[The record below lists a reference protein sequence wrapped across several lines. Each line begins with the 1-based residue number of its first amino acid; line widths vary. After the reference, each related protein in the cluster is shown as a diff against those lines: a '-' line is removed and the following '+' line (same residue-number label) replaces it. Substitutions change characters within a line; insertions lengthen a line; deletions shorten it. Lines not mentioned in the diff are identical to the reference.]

1 MRVSLYKLVV
11 LLFAAPPAFA
21 QMRAEPL
28 TLRLSPAVAIA
39 LPSFPAPLSPIAP
52 SLAAPALASFAAPA
66 AAIPAAPLSAAAEG
80 PSRRADSQL
89 STVSRA
95 AAPSDDALF
104 PARSLNSFWDGLRIP
119 AQDGAAPAVETGHT
133 PEAAGLSA
141 AREASAAPWLALK
154 DKKHAAALDAAVRL
168 ARGTK
173 VGRRALEAAE
183 KAIGDGSL
191 PLEVKDLGRNYG
203 EYDYLKGRLS
213 LDRKMFLPGRE
224 AELAGTL
231 AHELLHV
238 AQHAQGLPSNALELE
253 IEAHLLDLE
262 LLAELGVKPPN
273 DTFARQ
279 TYDALRQG
287 PKQFAA
293 LIAMAVPGSP
303 YLGDM
308 TIEEIVDQLKSELED
323 AQDRSG
329 PKAALLAKM
338 IKADLKLLRSPSG
351 RLAYQKFSSR
361 VMDLLKSRSAEAA
374 KHAP

>member
-1 MRVSLYKLVV
+1 MRASLCKLLL

-21 QMRAEPL
+21 QVRVEPL
-28 TLRLSPAVAIA
+28 TPRLSPAVAIA
-39 LPSFPAPLSPIAP
+39 LPSFPAALSAAAP

-80 PSRRADSQL
+80 PSPRADTPL
-89 STVSRA
+89 SAVSRA
-95 AAPSDDALF
+95 AAPSGEASLR
-104 PARSLNSFWDGLRIP
+104 ARSLNAFWDGLRIP
-119 AQDGAAPAVETGHT
+119 AQDGATPAVEAGVT

-141 AREASAAPWLALK
+141 SREATPAPWLALK

-173 VGRRALEAAE
+173 AGRRAFDAAE
-183 KAIGDGSL
+183 KALGDGSL
-191 PLEVKDLGRNYG
+191 PLDVKDLGRNYG

-262 LLAELGVKPPN
+262 LLAELGVTPPN

-308 TIEEIVDQLKSELED
+308 TIEEIVDQLKSDLED

-329 PKAALLAKM
+329 PKAALLARM
-338 IKADLKLLRSPSG
+338 IKTDLKMLRSADG
-351 RLAYQKFSSR
+351 RRRYQKFSTR
-361 VMDLLKSRSAEAA
+361 VLELLKLRCAEAR
-374 KHAP
+374 